1 MFEIIPALGVLS
13 VAVSGFE
20 ADDIIATLSTRF
32 KADMDEIVIVT
43 QDKDILQL
51 VDEKVRV
58 SSPKKGAAEKVV
70 YTREAV
76 KERFGVYPETLADF
90 LVIVGDASDNL
101 PGIKG
106 VGPKAAIELIN
117 RFGNLDSILENIER
131 IGNPRLVTAIAL
143 AKNCLKGSNLLDIF
157 RNL

>member
-51 VDEKVRV
+51 K
-58 SSPKKGAAEKVV
+58 
-70 YTREAV
+70 
-76 KERFGVYPETLADF
+76 TL
-90 LVIVGDASDNL
+90 DNL
-101 PGIKG
+101 LRRCLCYLPLKKEKMKNETI
-106 VGPKAAIELIN
+106 
-117 RFGNLDSILENIER
+117 RER
-131 IGNPRLVTAIAL
+131 E
-143 AKNCLKGSNLLDIF
+143 
-157 RNL
+157 